1 MHYFGPGCSPRNNL
15 MKRTVFCVSLTLNS
29 FLFLTFSVKV
39 AENEDFMTTL
49 LEEMSHTQEQLFKE
63 KQIIT
68 G

>member
-1 MHYFGPGCSPRNNL
+1 
-15 MKRTVFCVSLTLNS
+15 MKRTVFCVECKPGLTLNS

-39 AENEDFMTTL
+39 AENEDFMTTI

-63 KQIIT
+63 KKIIT